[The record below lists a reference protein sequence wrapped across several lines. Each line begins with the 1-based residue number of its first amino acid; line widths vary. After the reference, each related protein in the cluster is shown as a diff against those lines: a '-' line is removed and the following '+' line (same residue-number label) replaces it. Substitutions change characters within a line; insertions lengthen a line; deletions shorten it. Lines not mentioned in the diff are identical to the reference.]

1 MQPIRA
7 RPGATTFF
15 ERKVDDA
22 GTVPLRPGYIL
33 IVTVI
38 ALLGLTIPLSAVA
51 AAAQSP
57 TVSSDSH
64 AQPIAAAAAS
74 TTGAGVTVTFDTEP
88 VACGSITFNTLNY
101 TTGQKV
107 TLPAGTYT
115 ATANPCIGY
124 RLMGWANGG
133 SSGISISGSGSSVSV
148 TISASGTL
156 FSQFQAPPQ
165 TSLSF
170 QTGPMNCGASIL
182 FAGSVMTDST
192 TFHSVSPGT
201 YNLSAVPCTGTGW
214 TFAGWADGPLG
225 GVTFGSVAAASTTVT
240 FNSTA
245 TTPTITANF
254 INANPHVITFVNGPY
269 GCGSDVFS
277 GMQEVTGSTAS
288 VASGGSYQYHIFADP
303 CVNFGTA
310 NGWGGPLWGV
320 GGSSSLSVAGGQSA
334 TVTETGNGTLFATFY
349 SNELVPLSFATGP
362 TACGTIYVDGAGFVN
377 SNGFPGGPT
386 PGVYNLTAVPCGGF
400 SFSSWNF
407 GASPG
412 ISVKNPRAAQT
423 LLTVTTGGTITANF
437 TSSTKYTIHLITDP
451 EGCGSI
457 EFNGAV
463 YTSGASTVVPAGT
476 YSITALPCD
485 NFLPGNGFGQAW
497 GTGGTGNGIS
507 VANPNYA
514 STTATVSGNGT
525 LQILFTS
532 FDYYGLDIATGPT
545 TCGTIFVAGYGFSN
559 GGTFYISSG
568 AYNITAVPCG
578 GYTFSQWS
586 YSGPIS
592 VATSS
597 SASTTMNVSGPATL
611 GAIFIAGTPSTV
623 TFSVTPSACGSIIF
637 DGGSYTNGQTVNV
650 ATGGTYPIN
659 ANPCNRYNFVSWSS
673 TTGIAISSTTSASTT
688 VTVNAN
694 GQLNV
699 TYAYVTPHYTVTF
712 YTGPT
717 TCGSIVINGTST
729 FTNGQSATFVP
740 GVNYKVS
747 ANPCGNSFS
756 YWNVG
761 GGVSLVSSP
770 GTNPNNITV
779 SAPGYLVATFAS
791 TTLYTLI
798 FHTGPVGCGSIVFNG
813 AVYTDGQSV
822 RLSPGTYTIGA
833 DPCSNFVLLKWEYL
847 PGAGISVSGN
857 TATLSSFS
865 NLTALYYSETQYTV
879 GAVIEPTTCGQLSVA
894 NESLGDGSSITLS
907 PGTYHVA
914 DLLCSNFRFE
924 GWNATGGVRVQ
935 NPSANP
941 TNITV
946 TGQGALS
953 AMDIGLTTYPV
964 EFATAPTTCGAV
976 NFGMQDYKNGQ
987 SLALAAGTYD
997 IGFAPCQNFSFNA
1010 VGWGVQGQL
1019 STGSGGLLGSLLT
1032 VSGSGTLTAQFTSKS
1047 TASVNLY
1054 TAPTTCGSII
1064 LAGTTYANG
1073 GSVSEDLGL
1082 IPISESAC
1090 AGFNFTGWRAT
1101 GSVAVAN
1108 GSAAFTELN
1117 VSGPGAVYAD
1127 FLSSGTAV
1135 VTLETAPVACGQVLF
1150 NGAPYPGG
1158 SRVTVALGGTYTIGT
1173 EGCTNA
1179 TFSSWGTGNSGTLSV
1194 TLGNPDTV
1202 TVAGNGTLTAVFS
1215 SYTIANEQF
1224 YTGPSTCGSLTFAGT
1239 TYSNGAFSSG
1249 VISPGT
1255 YAIQATP
1262 CAGYTFAF
1270 WGVTGGNTLA
1280 NALAQNTT
1288 VTVTT
1293 GGTLTANFSAIGT
1306 YPVTFTESGLP
1317 SGMEWSVTMGG
1328 TTVWSSGST
1337 NSVSLPNGTYSYT
1350 VNGISQGS
1358 GIRYGATPS
1367 VGTFTLNGAGYSRG
1381 VSYTSQVYLVTQS
1394 SPATGGTVSPA
1405 TGWYNTSTSVTLDAV
1420 PALGYIF
1427 AGWYGNGT
1435 GNYTGSSP
1443 TQTLTLYYPETEFAV
1458 FSPTVV
1464 SAYQV
1469 TFTESGLPTGTTWAA
1484 TLNGQSIASTG
1495 SSIIFLEPNGTG
1507 LPWSI
1512 QTPIVTGQGTEYV
1525 AAVSSGTINVNG
1537 LPTSQ
1542 AVSYAPEYY
1551 LSVAAAPASLGSV
1564 STGGG
1569 WYSPGST
1576 VPLTAT
1582 AVAGAY
1588 FQVWSGQGSGSFSGT
1603 ANPTSVTVNA
1613 PINETAVF
1621 SQTILPSSHYTL
1633 AFVTSPATCG
1643 SITFAGQSYGN
1654 GLQNTSVPPSVY
1666 AIAAVPCSGYG
1677 FLSWSVTGA
1686 LTLGASGSAA
1696 TSLQVAGNGTLTA
1709 NFQANPPPKGGYTL
1723 TFLTGPVGCGSI
1735 ELSGES
1741 YGSGGTNHSV
1751 PAGSYSIT
1759 AVACPNYKFSAWS
1772 ASGGLSVASSS
1783 APTSTLTVSGSGT
1796 LTATFASTGTPTN
1809 NTQNSGPASNPL
1821 LLYGLLAL
1829 VVILAVL
1836 VLVLVMR
1843 KGNGQ
1848 RGSSAG
1854 APAAAPVAYTPP
1866 PPAPAVSSPP
1876 PPPAPSPAPVQSPP
1890 PSPTPSTPVTAPPPP
1905 PSPQTAPVPPPPK
1918 FCPHCGTKLN
1928 PPVSFCPTCGK
1939 PVQ

>member
-15 ERKVDDA
+15 ERNMDDA

-57 TVSSDSH
+57 AVSSGSH
-64 AQPIAAAAAS
+64 SQLIAAAVGS
-74 TTGAGVTVTFDTEP
+74 TPGAGVTVTFDTEP
-88 VACGSITFNTLNY
+88 VACGSITFNTVNY

-107 TLPAGTYT
+107 TLPAGTYL
-115 ATANPCIGY
+115 ATANPCTGY
-124 RLMGWANGG
+124 RSTGWANGG
-133 SSGISISGSGSSVSV
+133 SSGISISGTGSSVSV
-148 TISASGTL
+148 TVSASGTL
-156 FSQFQAPPQ
+156 FAQFQATPQ
-165 TSLSF
+165 TSLTF

-192 TFHSVSPGT
+192 RYNYVSPGT

-214 TFAGWADGPLG
+214 SFAGWADGPLG
-225 GVTFGSVAAASTTVT
+225 GVTIGSMSAASTTVT
-240 FNSTA
+240 FNSSA
-245 TTPTITANF
+245 IVPTITANF
-254 INANPHVITFVNGPY
+254 VNANPHVITFVNGPY

-277 GMQEVTGSTAS
+277 GMQESTGSTAS
-288 VASGGSYQYHIFADP
+288 VASGGSYQYHIYADP
-303 CVNFGTA
+303 CVNFGTS

-320 GGSSSLSVAGGQSA
+320 GGASSLSVAAASTQS
-334 TVTETGNGTLFATFY
+334 TSVTETGNGTLFATFY

-377 SNGFPGGPT
+377 GNGFPGGPT

-412 ISVKNPRAAQT
+412 VSVKNPRSAQT

-437 TSSTKYTIHLITDP
+437 TTSTKYTIHLITDP

-463 YTSGASTVVPAGT
+463 YTTGTSTVVPAGT
-476 YSITALPCD
+476 YGITALPCA
-485 NFLPGNGFGQAW
+485 NFSPGNGWGQAW

-507 VANPNYA
+507 VASPGSG
-514 STTATVSGNGT
+514 STTATVTGNGT

-532 FDYYGLDIATGPT
+532 NNEYTLGITTGPT
-545 TCGTIFVAGYGFSN
+545 TCGTIFVAGYGFSD
-559 GGTFYISSG
+559 GGGFVISSG
-568 AYNITAVPCG
+568 VFNITAVPCG

-592 VATSS
+592 VASASS
-597 SASTTMNVSGPATL
+597 SSTTMNVSGPATL

-623 TFSVTPSACGSIIF
+623 TFNVTPSACGSIIF

-659 ANPCNRYNFVSWSS
+659 ADPCNRYNFVSWSS
-673 TTGIAISSTTSASTT
+673 TTGIAISSTSSASTT

-699 TYAYVTPHYTVTF
+699 TYAYATPHYTVTF

-717 TCGSIVINGTST
+717 TCGSILVNGTST
-729 FTNGQSATFVP
+729 YTNGQSTTFVP

-747 ANPCGNSFS
+747 ASPCGNSFS

-761 GGVSLVSSP
+761 GGVSLISSP

-822 RLSPGTYTIGA
+822 RLSPGTYTISPN
-833 DPCSNFVLLKWEYL
+833 PCANFGWYGNWEYI
-847 PGAGISVSGN
+847 PGTGISVSGN
-857 TATLSSFS
+857 TATLSSFA
-865 NLTALYYSETQYTV
+865 NLTALYNSNTNYQVRT
-879 GAVIEPTTCGQLSVA
+879 ALDPTTCGQLSVT
-894 NESLGDGSSITLS
+894 NQSMGDGSSITLS
-907 PGTYHVA
+907 PGVYHIA
-914 DLLCSNFRFE
+914 DLTCANYKFG
-924 GWNATGGVRVQ
+924 GWNSSEGVRVQ

-946 TGQGALS
+946 TGDGLLS
-953 AMDIGLTTYPV
+953 AMDVGLSTYPLTL
-964 EFATAPTTCGAV
+964 ATSPVSCGGIDLGLR
-976 NFGMQDYKNGQ
+976 NYTNGQ
-987 SLALAAGTYD
+987 TVNLAAGTYD
-997 IGFAPCQNFSFNA
+997 IGPAPCQNFSF
-1010 VGWGVQGQL
+1010 GVWASQGSV
-1019 STGSGGLLGSLLT
+1019 STAGGGLLGTILT
-1032 VSGSGTLTAQFTSKS
+1032 VSGAGTLTAVYNSQ
-1047 TASVNLY
+1047 SVATVNFY
-1054 TAPTTCGSII
+1054 TAPTNCGSIV
-1064 LAGTTYANG
+1064 LAGSTHLNG
-1073 GSVSEDLGL
+1073 ASVQENFGLLPLSEK
-1082 IPISESAC
+1082 AC
-1090 AGFNFTGWRAT
+1090 AGFIFTGWNTTGNVRIVNGT
-1101 GSVAVAN
+1101 SPSPELNIFGDGSVYAN
-1108 GSAAFTELN
+1108 FI
-1117 VSGPGAVYAD
+1117 
-1127 FLSSGTAV
+1127 SSGTAV
-1135 VTLETAPVACGQVLF
+1135 VSLQTAPVSCGQIQF
-1150 NGAPYPGG
+1150 NGATYASGAK
-1158 SRVTVALGGTYTIGT
+1158 VTVALGGTFVIGT
-1173 EGCTNA
+1173 VACANT
-1179 TFSSWGTGNSGTLSV
+1179 TFSSWGAGSNGNLSI
-1194 TLGNPDTV
+1194 TV
-1202 TVAGNGTLTAVFS
+1202 GYPSTVSVIGNGTLTAVFS
-1215 SYTIANEQF
+1215 SYATATEQF
-1224 YTGPSTCGSLTFAGT
+1224 YTGPSSCGSLTFAGT
-1239 TYSNGAFSSG
+1239 TYSNGGSTNP
-1249 VISPGT
+1249 SPGT

-1262 CAGYTFAF
+1262 CAGYSFAF
-1270 WGVTGGNTLA
+1270 WGVTGGNSLT
-1280 NALAQNTT
+1280 NALSSSTT
-1288 VTVTT
+1288 LDVTT

-1317 SGMEWSVTMGG
+1317 SGTPWSVTVGG
-1328 TTVWSSGST
+1328 TTVWSSSST
-1337 NSVSLPNGTYSYT
+1337 NTLSLANGTYFYT

-1358 GIRYGATPS
+1358 GTRYGVTPATGS
-1367 VGTFTLNGAGYSRG
+1367 FTLSGGGYSRALTF
-1381 VSYTSQVYLVTQS
+1381 YSQVYLVTQA

-1420 PALGYIF
+1420 PAIGYIF

-1443 TQTLTLYYPETEFAV
+1443 TQTFTLYHPETEFAV

-1525 AAVSSGTINVNG
+1525 ATVSSGTINVNG

-1542 AVSYAPEYY
+1542 AVSYTPEYF
-1551 LSVAAAPASLGSV
+1551 LSATAAPASLGTV
-1564 STGGG
+1564 SPGGG
-1569 WYSPGST
+1569 WYSPGSLVT
-1576 VPLTAT
+1576 LTAT
-1582 AVAGAY
+1582 PVAGAY
-1588 FQVWSGQGSGSFSGT
+1588 FEEWSGQGSGSYSGT
-1603 ANPTSVTVNA
+1603 TNPTSVTVNA

-1621 SQTILPSSHYTL
+1621 SQTILPTSQYTL

-1654 GLQNTSVPPSVY
+1654 ARQNTSVPPSVY
-1666 AIAAVPCSGYG
+1666 AIAAVACSGYG
-1677 FLSWSVTGA
+1677 FLSWSVTGG
-1686 LTLGASGSAA
+1686 LTLGASGSAT
-1696 TSLQVAGNGTLTA
+1696 TSLQVSGNGTLTA

-1751 PAGSYSIT
+1751 PAGSYSLT

-1772 ASGGLSVASSS
+1772 ASAGLSVASSTAS
-1783 APTSTLTVSGSGT
+1783 TSTLTVSGSGT
-1796 LTATFASTGTPTN
+1796 LTATFTSTGTPTN
-1809 NTQNSGPASNPL
+1809 TTQNSGGASNPL

-1829 VVILAVL
+1829 VVILAIL
-1836 VLVLVMR
+1836 VLVLVAR
-1843 KGNGQ
+1843 KGGGQ
-1848 RGSSAG
+1848 RGTSTVATT
-1854 APAAAPVAYTPP
+1854 AAPVAYTPP
-1866 PPAPAVSSPP
+1866 PPAPVTSAP

-1890 PSPTPSTPVTAPPPP
+1890 SPPPSAPAAAPPPA
-1905 PSPQTAPVPPPPK
+1905 PSPQAAPLPPPPK

>member
-1 MQPIRA
+1 M
-7 RPGATTFF
+7 TTFIG
-15 ERKVDDA
+15 RKVD
-22 GTVPLRPGYIL
+22 GTGTASFRSGYIL
-33 IVTVI
+33 LVAVI
-38 ALLGLTIPLSAVA
+38 ALLGLTLPLSAVS

-57 TVSSDSH
+57 AAGQGSL
-64 AQPIAAAAAS
+64 ARPIGTAAAS
-74 TTGAGVTVTFDTEP
+74 VPGAGVTVTFDTEP
-88 VACGSITFNTLNY
+88 VTCGSITFNTVNY
-101 TTGQKV
+101 TSGQKA
-107 TLPAGTYT
+107 TFPAGTYS
-115 ATANPCIGY
+115 ATANTCAGY
-124 RLMGWANGG
+124 RSTGWANGG
-133 SSGISISGSGSSVSV
+133 SSGISISGSGTTVSITV
-148 TISASGTL
+148 SASGTL
-156 FSQFQAPPQ
+156 FAQFNAPPQ
-165 TSLSF
+165 TSLNF
-170 QTGPMNCGASIL
+170 QTGPMNCGASIV
-182 FAGSVMTDST
+182 FAGSVRTDST
-192 TFHSVSPGT
+192 AYNYVSPGT

-254 INANPHVITFVNGPY
+254 INANPHVITFVIGPY

-277 GMQEVTGSTAS
+277 GVQEVEGSTAS

-386 PGVYNLTAVPCGGF
+386 PGVYNLSAVPCGGF

-463 YTSGASTVVPAGT
+463 YTTGASTVVPAGT
-476 YSITALPCD
+476 YGITALPCA
-485 NFLPGNGFGQAW
+485 NFSPGNGYGQAW

-507 VANPNYA
+507 VASLGSA
-514 STTATVSGNGT
+514 STTATVTGNGT

-532 FDYYGLDIATGPT
+532 NNEYTLGITTGPT

-559 GGTFYISSG
+559 GGGFEISSG
-568 AYNITAVPCG
+568 VFNITAVPCG

-592 VATSS
+592 VASASS
-597 SASTTMNVSGPATL
+597 SSTTMNVSGPAIL

-623 TFSVTPSACGSIIF
+623 TFNVTPSACGSIIF

-673 TTGIAISSTTSASTT
+673 TAGIAISSTTSASTT

-717 TCGSIVINGTST
+717 TCGSIAINGTSS

-747 ANPCGNSFS
+747 ANPCGNSFT

-822 RLSPGTYTIGA
+822 RLSPGTYTVSASPCANFAGA
-833 DPCSNFVLLKWEYL
+833 NWEYI
-847 PGAGISVSGN
+847 PGTGISVSGN
-857 TATLSSFS
+857 TATLSSFA
-865 NLTALYYSETQYTV
+865 NLTALYYSNTNYQVRT
-879 GAVIEPTTCGQLSVA
+879 ALNPTTCGQLSVT
-894 NESLGDGSSITLS
+894 NQSMGDGSSITLS
-907 PGTYHVA
+907 PGVYHIA
-914 DLLCSNFRFE
+914 DLTCANYKFG
-924 GWNATGGVRVQ
+924 GWNASEGVRVQ

-946 TGQGALS
+946 TGNGLLS
-953 AMDIGLTTYPV
+953 AMDVGPSTYPV
-964 EFATAPTTCGAV
+964 TLATSPVGCGGIDLGLR
-976 NFGMQDYKNGQ
+976 NYTNGQ
-987 SLALAAGTYD
+987 TVNLAAGTYD
-997 IGFAPCQNFSFNA
+997 IGPAPCQNFSFG
-1010 VGWGVQGQL
+1010 GWAGQGSV
-1019 STGSGGLLGSLLT
+1019 STTGGGLLGTILT
-1032 VSGSGTLTAQFTSKS
+1032 VSGAGTLTAVYNSQSK
-1047 TASVNLY
+1047 ALLNLY
-1054 TAPTTCGSII
+1054 TAPTSCGSIT
-1064 LAGTTYANG
+1064 LSGTTYMNGALVQENLGLQPVSAKTCAGFIFTGWNTTGNVAIVNGTSPSPELNVLGG
-1073 GSVSEDLGL
+1073 GSVY
-1082 IPISESAC
+1082 A
-1090 AGFNFTGWRAT
+1090 NFI
-1101 GSVAVAN
+1101 
-1108 GSAAFTELN
+1108 
-1117 VSGPGAVYAD
+1117 
-1127 FLSSGTAV
+1127 SSGTAV
-1135 VTLETAPVACGQVLF
+1135 ISLQTAPISCGEIQF
-1150 NGAPYPGG
+1150 NGASYANGAK
-1158 SRVTVALGGTYTIGT
+1158 VTVALGGTFTIGAVACANT
-1173 EGCTNA
+1173 
-1179 TFSSWGTGNSGTLSV
+1179 TFSSWGTGTNSNLSIGG
-1194 TLGNPDTV
+1194 GNPSTV
-1202 TVAGNGTLTAVFS
+1202 SVIGNGTLTAVFS
-1215 SYTIANEQF
+1215 SYTTANEQF

-1239 TYSNGAFSSG
+1239 TSSNGGSANP
-1249 VISPGT
+1249 SPGT

-1262 CAGYTFAF
+1262 CAGYSFAY
-1270 WGVTGGNTLA
+1270 WRVTGGNSLA
-1280 NALAQNTT
+1280 NALAPSTT
-1288 VTVTT
+1288 IDVTT

-1317 SGMEWSVTMGG
+1317 SGTAWSVTVGS
-1328 TTVWSSGST
+1328 TTVWSSGLT
-1337 NSVSLPNGTYSYT
+1337 NTLSLPNGTYSYT
-1350 VNGISQGS
+1350 MKGISQGS

-1367 VGTFTLNGAGYSRG
+1367 AGSFTLNGAGYSRG
-1381 VSYTSQVYLVTQS
+1381 VTYTSQVYLVIQA

-1836 VLVLVMR
+1836 VLVLAMR

-1854 APAAAPVAYTPP
+1854 APAAAPVAYMPP
-1866 PPAPAVSSPP
+1866 S
-1876 PPPAPSPAPVQSPP
+1876 PPAPSPAPVQSPP
-1890 PSPTPSTPVTAPPPP
+1890 PSPPPSTPVTAPPPP